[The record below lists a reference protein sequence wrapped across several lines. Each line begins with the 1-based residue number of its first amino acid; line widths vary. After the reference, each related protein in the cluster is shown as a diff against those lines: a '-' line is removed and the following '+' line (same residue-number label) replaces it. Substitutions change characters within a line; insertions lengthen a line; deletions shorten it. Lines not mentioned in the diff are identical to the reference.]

1 MVNTAQSGPSD
12 EGVIGLSALDGVLL
26 LTLDPKASFEAWR
39 QAVRDMFGATPD
51 RFRGKDARLD
61 FGTRAIDLF
70 DLRRLVHVL
79 KDEFGVS
86 VTGLYCTQENL
97 VRYAERE
104 LKLRIYPRLPEPV
117 EDEVIEDEA
126 SEAEVEPV
134 EVEVEVEVDDE
145 PEAPA
150 EPQRRTLILDRG
162 LRGGQVIRHTGD
174 VMIYGDVNPGAE
186 VTATGNVVVFGR
198 LEGMVHAG
206 SEGDDEAHILAFDLR
221 PAQLRIGCRIAFSR
235 GSDVTP
241 LRPTYQPEL
250 AWVEGSRSL
259 NEPYQ
264 GRLPK

>member
-1 MVNTAQSGPSD
+1 M
-12 EGVIGLSALDGVLL
+12 IGLSAQDGVLL

-117 EDEVIEDEA
+117 EVEEP
-126 SEAEVEPV
+126 EAEEPEAAT
-134 EVEVEVEVDDE
+134 EVEVELDDE
-145 PEAPA
+145 PEERPA
-150 EPQRRTLILDRG
+150 IEPQRKTLVMEKG
-162 LRGGQVIRHTGD
+162 LRSGQVIRHTGD

-206 SEGDDEAHILAFDLR
+206 SEGDDESHILAFDLR

-235 GSDVTP
+235 GSGTTP

-250 AWVEGSRSL
+250 AWVEGTRIL
-259 NEPYQ
+259 IEPYQ
-264 GRLPK
+264 GRLPQK